1 MVWNRASDAGILDQC
16 FYRGENS
23 VFDKCPMLGIVIS
36 RRAYEFEAYTHLLKS
51 WEYLGGVEG
60 GNILASIESAASLE
74 TNFEWL
80 FGIDKKAEAFFR
92 RVQQKKGE
100 LQEAIR

>member
-1 MVWNRASDAGILDQC
+1 M
-16 FYRGENS
+16 
-23 VFDKCPMLGIVIS
+23 VIS
-36 RRAYEFEAYTHLLKS
+36 RKAYEFEAYTHLLKS

-60 GNILASIESAASLE
+60 INLLASIESAVALE

-92 RVQQKKGE
+92 LIQQKKDCYHAVVR
-100 LQEAIR
+100 LRKSLLKYR